1 MDQLILAIAERLAAA
16 SGLPVAELVALIEVP
31 PDEKMGDLALP
42 CFRLAGKLKKK
53 PPEVA
58 AEFAK
63 HLSGS
68 GSGSPV
74 ADVSAAGAYV
84 NIRLDRAALA
94 AAVLG
99 EVAASP
105 NGLPKPSMPGP
116 NGDTPHP
123 SPLPQ
128 GERESVRKGDASST
142 LHHPPSTAVIEFSSP
157 NIAKPFTVALLRGTA
172 LGAALSRIHEALGFK
187 VVRCDYFGDWGTQF
201 GKVITAFRKWGSE
214 ERLQSE
220 PIGHLLE
227 LYVRF
232 GEEAKA
238 NPALDEEARAVFRKL
253 EDGSAEE
260 LALWERFRS
269 LSVAEFER
277 TYSRLGIKFDSYD
290 GEGYYRNKV
299 QAAVDFLRSK
309 GLVEQSQGATVVN
322 LEKQKLGVMLLLKS
336 DDASIY
342 ASRDV
347 AAALDRRE
355 RYGFERLIYVV
366 GADQKLHFQQVFK
379 SLELAGCEWAKSCRH
394 VDFGLVLIGGEKM
407 AARKGKVV
415 LLNQVLDQAVE
426 LAARIIAEKNP
437 DMPEKERA
445 AEAVGVGAVVF
456 TSLVTRRNKDVD
468 FAWERILSFE
478 GETGPYLQYTHAR
491 LCSILRKAGG
501 APAGAPDLALLAT
514 DEEHLVVK
522 QLGRMSRVLAGAAE
536 NCEPALLASW
546 CLDLAGA
553 ANRFYNQHRVIGD
566 DARLTAAR
574 LALVDAV
581 RKRLRAGL
589 ELLGLVA
596 LEEM

>member
-1 MDQLILAIAERLAAA
+1 LDQLIAAIAERLAAA
-16 SGLPVAELVALIEVP
+16 SGLDAAELAALIEVP

-58 AEFAK
+58 AEFAAV
-63 HLSGS
+63 LA

-74 ADVSAAGAYV
+74 AGASAAGAYV

-99 EVAASP
+99 EISEAKG
-105 NGLPKPSMPGP
+105 GLPAAQPGA
-116 NGDTPHP
+116 G
-123 SPLPQ
+123 
-128 GERESVRKGDASST
+128 R
-142 LHHPPSTAVIEFSSP
+142 TAVIEFSSP

-172 LGAALSRIHEALGFK
+172 LGAALARIHEALGYR
-187 VVRCDYFGDWGTQF
+187 VVRCNYFGDWGTQF
-201 GKVITAFRKWGSE
+201 GKVITAFRQWGSE
-214 ERLQSE
+214 EQLKRE

-238 NPALDEEARAVFRKL
+238 DPALDEAARAVFKRL
-253 EDGSAEE
+253 EAGSPEE
-260 LALWERFRS
+260 FALWERFRS

-277 TYSRLGIKFDSYD
+277 VYARLGISFDSYD
-290 GEGYYRNKV
+290 GEAFYRDKV
-299 QAAVDFLRSK
+299 QGAVEFLRSR

-322 LEKQKLGVMLLLKS
+322 LEEHKLGVMLLLKS

-347 AAALDRRE
+347 AAALDRQSRWK
-355 RYGFERLIYVV
+355 FDRLVYVV
-366 GADQKLHFQQVFK
+366 GADQKLHFRQLFK
-379 SLELAGCEWAKSCRH
+379 ALELSGCDWAAACRH
-394 VDFGLVLIGGEKM
+394 VDFGLVLLGGEKM
-407 AARKGKVV
+407 STRAGKVV
-415 LLNQVLDQAVE
+415 LLGEVLDKAAE
-426 LAARIIAEKNP
+426 LARAVIAEKNP
-437 DMPEKERA
+437 DIPEPARA

-456 TSLVTRRNKDVD
+456 AALATRRNKDVD
-468 FAWERILSFE
+468 FAWERILSFD

-491 LCSILRKAGG
+491 LASILRKAGG
-501 APAGAPDLALLAT
+501 PSAGRPDFGLLAS
-514 DEEHLVVK
+514 DEEHAVVK
-522 QLGRMSRVLAGAAE
+522 QLGRMSRMLCDAAE
-536 NCEPALLASW
+536 SCEPAMLASW

-553 ANRFYNQHRVIGD
+553 ANRFYNQHRVIGED
-566 DARLTAAR
+566 PKLTAAR

-581 RKRLRAGL
+581 RRRLRAGL
-589 ELLGLVA
+589 ALLGLVA

>member
-1 MDQLILAIAERLAAA
+1 LDQLILAIAQRLAAA
-16 SGLPVAELVALIEVP
+16 CGLPVAELVALIEVP

-58 AEFAK
+58 AEFAAA
-63 HLSGS
+63 LA

-74 ADVSAAGAYV
+74 AGASAAGAYV

-99 EVAASP
+99 DVSASP
-105 NGLPKPSMPGP
+105 NGLPILATG
-116 NGDTPHP
+116 NCQ
-123 SPLPQ
+123 LP
-128 GERESVRKGDASST
+128 
-142 LHHPPSTAVIEFSSP
+142 TAVIEFSSP

-214 ERLQSE
+214 EKLKSA

-232 GEEAKA
+232 GEEAR
-238 NPALDEEARAVFRKL
+238 NDPSLDEAARAVFKKL

-260 LALWERFRS
+260 FALWERFRS

-277 TYSRLGIKFDSYD
+277 VYARLGIKFDSYD
-290 GEGYYRNKV
+290 GEAYYRNKV
-299 QAAVDFLRSK
+299 QAGVDFLRAR

-347 AAALDRRE
+347 AAALDRQE
-355 RYGFERLIYVV
+355 RYRFGKLIYVV
-366 GADQKLHFQQVFK
+366 GADQKLHFQQLFK
-379 SLELAGCEWAKSCRH
+379 SLEMAGCEWAKVCRH

-407 AARKGKVV
+407 STRAGKVV
-415 LLNQVLDQAVE
+415 LLGEVLDKAAE
-426 LAARIIAEKNP
+426 LAAKIIAEKNP
-437 DMPEKERA
+437 EMPNKERA
-445 AEAVGVGAVVF
+445 AEAVGVGAVTF

-468 FAWERILSFE
+468 FAWERILSFD

-501 APAGAPDLALLAT
+501 APTGAVDLKLLAT
-514 DEEHLVVK
+514 DEEHSVVK
-522 QLGRMSRVLAGAAE
+522 QLGRMSRVLADSAE

-553 ANRFYNQHRVIGD
+553 ANRFYNQHRVIGE
-566 DARLTAAR
+566 DAKLTAAR

-581 RKRLRAGL
+581 RRRLRAGL

>member
-1 MDQLILAIAERLAAA
+1 MDQLILAIAQRLAAA

-58 AEFAK
+58 ADFAAA
-63 HLSGS
+63 LA

-74 ADVSAAGAYV
+74 AGASAAGAYV

-99 EVAASP
+99 EVSGSAS
-105 NGLPKPSMPGP
+105 GLPVSKPGA
-116 NGDTPHP
+116 G
-123 SPLPQ
+123 Q
-128 GERESVRKGDASST
+128 
-142 LHHPPSTAVIEFSSP
+142 TAVIEFSSP

-214 ERLQSE
+214 EKLKSE

-232 GEEAKA
+232 GEEAKV

-260 LALWERFRS
+260 MALWERFRS

-277 TYSRLGIKFDSYD
+277 VYARLGIKFDSYD
-290 GEGYYRNKV
+290 GEAYYRNKV
-299 QAAVDFLRSK
+299 QAGVDFLRAK
-309 GLVEQSQGATVVN
+309 GLVEQSQGATIVN

-347 AAALDRRE
+347 AAALDRQE
-355 RYGFERLIYVV
+355 RFRFSKLIYVV
-366 GADQKLHFQQVFK
+366 GADQKLHFQQLFK
-379 SLELAGCEWAKSCRH
+379 SLELAGCEWAKACRH

-407 AARKGKVV
+407 STRAGKVV
-415 LLNQVLDQAVE
+415 LLGEVLDKAAE
-426 LAARIIAEKNP
+426 LAAKIIAEKNP
-437 DMPEKERA
+437 EMPNKERA
-445 AEAVGVGAVVF
+445 AEAVGVGAVAF

-468 FAWERILSFE
+468 FAWERILSFD

-501 APAGAPDLALLAT
+501 APAGAVDLGLLAT
-514 DEEHLVVK
+514 DEEHGVVK
-522 QLGRMSRVLAGAAE
+522 QLGRMSRILADSAE

-553 ANRFYNQHRVIGD
+553 ANRFYNQHRVIGE
-566 DARLTAAR
+566 DAALTAAR

-581 RKRLRAGL
+581 RRRLRAGL